1 MIKAVDPLVKYDLS
15 QIDATGVDLRA
26 DADKFVE
33 MYDSLVVVLTHE
45 NWPIKNKDDLKNV
58 SVQKEFLL
66 STTVWENMVDALL
79 KWMDTTVYDKTG
91 ARNCCSCFTGSKTI
105 CSNLL

>member
-1 MIKAVDPLVKYDLS
+1 MNIDSNRLNEVIKAVDPLVKYDLS

-58 SVQKEFLL
+58 SVQKNSYYQQQFGKIWLML
-66 STTVWENMVDALL
+66 
-79 KWMDTTVYDKTG
+79 Y
-91 ARNCCSCFTGSKTI
+91 
-105 CSNLL
+105 